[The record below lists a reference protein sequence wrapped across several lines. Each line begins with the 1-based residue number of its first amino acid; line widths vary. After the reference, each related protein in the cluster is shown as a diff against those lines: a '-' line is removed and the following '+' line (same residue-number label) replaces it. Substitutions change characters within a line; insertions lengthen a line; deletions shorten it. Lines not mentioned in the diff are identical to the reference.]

1 MIDVRATVIDLR
13 TDQPRATDVFLV
25 DTNVWLWACY
35 ASAEY
40 ADQQPY
46 QTLTYP
52 PYLRRAKS
60 NGARLA
66 KSAITWVELAHLIE
80 RLEWKIFRNYTGET
94 PDLKTYRQAFPEER
108 QRVVQE
114 FEGAWRIAE
123 DLSNF
128 TTLPLSLDIAM
139 LEKLAQDYQFLRV
152 DGYDLLIYHAALSAG
167 IRQILTDDVDYGE
180 FPDVQIFTANLKLIN
195 IAREQGKLVT
205 R

>member
-1 MIDVRATVIDLR
+1 MIDVRATVVDLR

-46 QTLTYP
+46 QTHTYP
-52 PYLRRAKS
+52 PYLRGAKAI
-60 NGARLA
+60 GARLA
-66 KSAITWVELAHLIE
+66 ESAITWVELAHLIE

-108 QRVVQE
+108 RRVLQE
-114 FEGAWRIAE
+114 LESAWHIAE

-128 TTLPLSLDIAM
+128 ATLPLSLDAAAI
-139 LEKLAQDYQFLRV
+139 ESLAQDYQSFRV
-152 DGYDLLIYHAALSAG
+152 DGYDLLIYHAARGAG

-180 FPDVQIFTANLKLIN
+180 LNVQIFTANQKLIN
-195 IAREQGKLVT
+195 IAREQGKLVQ